1 MIESVL
7 NTVYHSITTPVLFTN
22 FFTSPFYFTYSVGF
36 NDIQNNILIVIRRI
50 TSSNT
55 KFSNDLNST
64 TPVNEVVSPTSN
76 FSASD
81 ISDKVLTSGEELSS
95 NFRYQKF
102 SNPVFRYDYK
112 AGNYFPKSDFF
123 LHKHMFVTIS
133 EITGGIRK
141 SA

>member
-1 MIESVL
+1 MIQSVL
-7 NTVYHSITTPVLFTN
+7 DTIYSSITTPVLFTN
-22 FFTSPFYFTYSVGF
+22 FFTSPFYFSYSVAL
-36 NDIQNNILIVIRRI
+36 NDIQNNILTFIKRV

-55 KFSNDLNST
+55 KFSNDLNSA
-64 TPVNEVVSPTSN
+64 TPVNEIVSPTSN
-76 FSASD
+76 FSSSD
-81 ISDKVLTSGEELSS
+81 ISDKVLTSGEEVSS